1 MNEPPRELAS
11 VTLDA
16 AVAIVA
22 VVEARAWIDVAAG
35 ALAALGAATV
45 ASFVARSW
53 LVAAVAACVL
63 FPLIARL
70 SRVMERRRLRAGMAR
85 LDGESRARVVAA
97 AWDKA
102 SPGQRAALQMLV
114 KKSS

>member
-22 VVEARAWIDVAAG
+22 VVETRAWLDVALG
-35 ALAALGAATV
+35 VLAALGAAMV
-45 ASFVARSW
+45 ASFVVRSW
-53 LVAAVAACVL
+53 VVAAVAACVV
-63 FPLIARL
+63 FPLVARL
-70 SRVMERRRLRAGMAR
+70 SRRTQRWRLRAGMAR
-85 LDGESRARVVAA
+85 LDGESRAHVVAA

-102 SPGQRAALQMLV
+102 SPGQRAALQMIL
-114 KKSS
+114 KNRS